1 MKRFFRYISILLV
14 AVMLLT
20 IPAVAA
26 EPRASNY
33 IMRTTVYLKLVT
45 GTQFRVWHEIIAL
58 GIMDELGASEIK
70 VQESSDGE
78 NWSTVKTFTPTDDPS
93 MVAKDTLGYADYVTY
108 TGTKGLYYRARIVL
122 FAENSTGRGEVV
134 AYTDP
139 LKL

>member
-26 EPRASNY
+26 EPRASSY
-33 IMRTTVYLKLVT
+33 IMSTCVYLKLIT
-45 GTQFRVWHEIIAL
+45 GTQFRVWHEVIAR
-58 GIMDELGASEIK
+58 GMMDELGASEIK
-70 VQESSDGE
+70 IQESSDGE
-78 NWSTVKTFTPTDDPS
+78 DWTTVKTVTPSDESS
-93 MVAKDTLGYADYVTY
+93 MVTEDDFAYTAYVTY